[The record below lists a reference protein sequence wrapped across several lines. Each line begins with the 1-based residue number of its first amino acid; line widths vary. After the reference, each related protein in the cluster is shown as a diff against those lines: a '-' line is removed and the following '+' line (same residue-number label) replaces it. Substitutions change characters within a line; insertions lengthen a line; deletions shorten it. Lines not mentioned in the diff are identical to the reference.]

1 MAESIVIAGN
11 MAKLAIEVSGYE
23 NPAASDPFD
32 ANWLSCNVVLRMGD
46 FSGSMTAAFT
56 TQDFARFLDEIRAS
70 LSSFSG
76 TASFLT
82 HEDMLR
88 LSLQFEKTGLVLV
101 SGVVQDFGPPKV
113 AFTFSFESDQSFLS
127 ETCKHLERVVHRFPV
142 KEP

>member
-11 MAKLAIEVSGYE
+11 MAKLVIEVSGYE
-23 NPAASDPFD
+23 NPGASDPFD
-32 ANWLSCNVVLRMGD
+32 ANWLSCHVVLRIGA
-46 FSGSMTAAFT
+46 FSGSMAAAFT
-56 TQDFARFLDEIRAS
+56 TQDFARFLDEMGTS
-70 LSSFSG
+70 LRSFSG
-76 TASFLT
+76 AASFMT
-82 HEDMLR
+82 YEEMLR

-127 ETCKHLERVVHRFPV
+127 ETCKQLERVVRRFPV